1 MASGTRPDPAGHAAP
16 STAGHAPT
24 TVGHAPAFADHA
36 PTSASH
42 ASASAG
48 HPPSP
53 AGPPTRAE
61 AVERWRELTAT
72 TLPGLA
78 ARHRWPIRL
87 DHCFMRVC
95 LDLAIG
101 EPWHRR
107 VARPAIRHL
116 SDSQLAAAIAVAERI
131 VADPAQLPALNHRS
145 LVLRGHRPGPGT
157 DPGFAQPDR
166 DPPP

>member
-1 MASGTRPDPAGHAAP
+1 MASGTRPEPAGHAAP
-16 STAGHAPT
+16 ASAGHVST
-24 TVGHAPAFADHA
+24 LVGHAPA
-36 PTSASH
+36 
-42 ASASAG
+42 SAG
-48 HPPSP
+48 HAPSS

-61 AVERWRELTAT
+61 ALERWRELTAT

-78 ARHRWPIRL
+78 SRHRWPIRL

-116 SDSQLAAAIAVAERI
+116 SDVQLAAAIAVAERI
-131 VADPAQLPALNHRS
+131 VADPALLPALNHRS
-145 LVLRGHRPGPGT
+145 LVLRGHRPGPGAE
-157 DPGFAQPDR
+157 PGPAQPDR